1 MALDKFDEILNNI
14 CKEVVCIETF
24 LDAVFGYLCRRTD
37 FFSVSEAVGAG
48 EAREVTLKALEKWQQ
63 LARERDKH
71 EEELRERLQSDG
83 VAPAAAS
90 EVEVPSDE
98 AAGEARSR
106 AEGPKASPPASCPP
120 ETPSAAPVAPSPP
133 GEDDRRYYAADSKCY
148 NGAVRDTYSWAQ
160 SITDVDIVVPVPR
173 GVTKGRQVRVTA
185 TAASLEVCALHG
197 GEWRAL
203 AAGELR
209 WKVRPA
215 QTLWSLE
222 PGAQVQVHLE
232 KLEERWWD
240 ALLASEPRIDM
251 AAIDA
256 SRPVEDLG
264 QDVEM
269 KLQEAVWNQRRRQEG
284 LPTSDQLA
292 HARILKEAWDK
303 EGSPFAGTPYD
314 PSVLSCGPGK

>member
-1 MALDKFDEILNNI
+1 MTYAGLCLNWASYRDGGGWI
-14 CKEVVCIETF
+14 VTRSQRKETDGTTKCERARVRCDVPSRGVSSRRC
-24 LDAVFGYLCRRTD
+24 VWLCR
-37 FFSVSEAVGAG
+37 
-48 EAREVTLKALEKWQQ
+48 
-63 LARERDKH
+63 
-71 EEELRERLQSDG
+71 
-83 VAPAAAS
+83 
-90 EVEVPSDE
+90 
-98 AAGEARSR
+98 RSR